1 MTCQCVACETPR
13 SPRHVAVFD
22 LSFLPEIRRFTRQFR
37 HIKSQQL
44 RDFKSRQI
52 RDHGNIE
59 ILNLSNWEILNHIK
73 LEIHWAGTAAPID
86 SLGLS
91 ASRQYCWL
99 LGLFL
104 HLQIPSIGNCYC
116 SDCPTTATGKTSQ
129 KKLSEQQKTPQKTIS
144 RAWYSRIV
152 PHTAGYF
159 CNRKFWN

>member
-22 LSFLPEIRRFTRQFR
+22 LSFLPEISRFTRQFR
-37 HIKSQQL
+37 NIKSQQL
-44 RDFKSRQI
+44 RDRQI
-52 RDHGNIE
+52 RDLGNIE
-59 ILNLSNWEILNHIK
+59 ILNLSNWEILNHVK

-116 SDCPTTATGKTSQ
+116 SDCPTTARGKTSQ
-129 KKLSEQQKTPQKTIS
+129 KKLSKHQNTPQKTIS

-159 CNRKFWN
+159 CKKKFWN

>member
-22 LSFLPEIRRFTRQFR
+22 LSFLPEISRFTRQFR

-44 RDFKSRQI
+44 RDRQI
-52 RDHGNIE
+52 RDLGNIE
-59 ILNLSNWEILNHIK
+59 ILNLSNWEILN
-73 LEIHWAGTAAPID
+73 LDDWEIHWAGTAAPID